1 MEDKQY
7 LQEEVLDERVKVKV
21 IAQENFQTI
30 ELEFDSTITEYANTA
45 YSHLVTLRNVIKAAT
60 EDVKQTSKTRPGN
73 APSPNNAPKPNAAAN
88 APEGS
93 TTERQ
98 RVVLRKYGFT
108 EEQMDGMTIA
118 QASAAI
124 MQYRGF

>member
-30 ELEFDSTITEYANTA
+30 ELEFDSTITEYADVA
-45 YSHLVTLRNVIKAAT
+45 YGHLMTLRDVIKAAT
-60 EDVKQTSKTRPGN
+60 EDVKQSKAKPNNTPAPKDVPTPGE
-73 APSPNNAPKPNAAAN
+73 SNAPK
-88 APEGS
+88 GS
-93 TTERQ
+93 TTDRQ
-98 RVVLRKYGFT
+98 RKVLRNYGYT

-124 MQYRGF
+124 MKYRGY